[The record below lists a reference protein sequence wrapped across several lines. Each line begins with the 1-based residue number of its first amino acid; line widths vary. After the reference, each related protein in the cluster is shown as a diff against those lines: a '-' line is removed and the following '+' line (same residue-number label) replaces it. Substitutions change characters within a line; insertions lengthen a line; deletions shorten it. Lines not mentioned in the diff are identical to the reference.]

1 MGRATTET
9 CCLTLPL
16 KLEKWQADRL
26 EKRFEIARQLYNTLL
41 RFELKKLTR
50 LEESEEYIAIQNK
63 LKETTDNTERNKL
76 YKELDK
82 LRKDAGFSEYT
93 FKSDIKDF
101 YKHFSKND
109 EAFEHMLVAEEE
121 VSTEMVMV
129 AGNDAKIIRL
139 LKAMKAE
146 PRLTDDQE
154 ATIEKLIGLWENG
167 EIPAR
172 ISKDVLKKSKLV
184 SDVLELYYEIM
195 KLIPPSYFEE
205 KSKQGAQVDGEK
217 QVILSCYLKAGGSKK

>member
-1 MGRATTET
+1 
-9 CCLTLPL
+9 
-16 KLEKWQADRL
+16 
-26 EKRFEIARQLYNTLL
+26 
-41 RFELKKLTR
+41 
-50 LEESEEYIAIQNK
+50 
-63 LKETTDNTERNKL
+63 
-76 YKELDK
+76 
-82 LRKDAGFSEYT
+82 
-93 FKSDIKDF
+93 
-101 YKHFSKND
+101 
-109 EAFEHMLVAEEE
+109 
-121 VSTEMVMV
+121 MV

-217 QVILSCYLKAGGSKK
+217 QVILSCYLKAGGSK

>member
-1 MGRATTET
+1 MHHKAE
-9 CCLTLPL
+9 PDE
-16 KLEKWQADRL
+16 EK
-26 EKRFEIARQLYNTLL
+26 IVV
-41 RFELKKLTR
+41 
-50 LEESEEYIAIQNK
+50 
-63 LKETTDNTERNKL
+63 
-76 YKELDK
+76 
-82 LRKDAGFSEYT
+82 AG
-93 FKSDIKDF
+93 DF

-217 QVILSCYLKAGGSKK
+217 QVILSCYLKAGGSK